1 MNEEG
6 KRREERDRGARA
18 QAILRD
24 PLVVEALETL
34 EKQYISAW
42 KESPN
47 RDEEGRERI
56 YLLMKSLEVFKAH
69 LVSVVET
76 GKLADKQL
84 SQKF

>member
-34 EKQYISAW
+34 EKQSISAW
-42 KESPN
+42 KASPN